1 MKRDGGGGSTDK
13 SLERRRGMVSTRNL
27 RAVSFSENCLSYL
40 LLQNKSP

>member
-13 SLERRRGMVSTRNL
+13 ILERRGMVSTRNL